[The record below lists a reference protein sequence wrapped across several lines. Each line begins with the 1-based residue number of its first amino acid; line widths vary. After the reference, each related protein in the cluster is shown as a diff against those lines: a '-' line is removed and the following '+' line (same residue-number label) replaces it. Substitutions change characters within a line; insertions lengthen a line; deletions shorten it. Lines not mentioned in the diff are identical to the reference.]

1 MCESNIY
8 NTEGE
13 LLMEDVM
20 NIDIDGNKITA
31 IDILNEKKFLY
42 GKFIRLEL
50 EDHKL
55 IIEEI

>member
-8 NTEGE
+8 NSNGD

-20 NIDIDGNKITA
+20 VVDIDDNKITMT
-31 IDILNEKKFLY
+31 DILNEKKIVY

-50 EDHKL
+50 EEHKL
-55 IIEEI
+55 IIEEN

>member
-8 NTEGE
+8 NTNGE

-20 NIDIDGNKITA
+20 TVNIDGEEITM
-31 IDILNEKKFLY
+31 IDILNEKKIVY
-42 GKFIRLEL
+42 GKFTQLEL

-55 IIEEI
+55 IIEET

>member
-20 NIDIDGNKITA
+20 NIDIDGKKITA

-42 GKFIRLEL
+42 GRFIRLEL

>member
-8 NTEGE
+8 NSNGD

-20 NIDIDGNKITA
+20 VVDIDDNKITM
-31 IDILNEKKFLY
+31 IDILNEKKIVY

-50 EDHKL
+50 EEHKL
-55 IIEEI
+55 IIEEN

>member
-8 NTEGE
+8 NSKGN

-20 NIDIDGNKITA
+20 TVDIDDDKITMT
-31 IDILNEKKFLY
+31 DILNGKKIIY

-50 EDHKL
+50 EEHKL
-55 IIEEI
+55 IIEEN